1 MTEEQKQLSAVE
13 AENTLAAP
21 EEPAKKPG
29 LMRGARDF
37 IENTFNSL
45 KGKDLNQAVEEFTGD
60 MTLVIEGLSED
71 MTALRRDTDRN
82 SAQLTILENETDA
95 ADEARQAEIA
105 DLRKEIASLEKRL
118 KALEK
123 PDKKAMKPGVS
134 AILKQVTWI
143 VGIFSISWVL
153 VTLLKLIG
161 G

>member
-1 MTEEQKQLSAVE
+1 MEEKNLSAPQ
-13 AENTLAAP
+13 AEIMPAAP

-45 KGKDLNQAVEEFTGD
+45 KGKDLSQAVEEFTSD

-71 MTALRRDTDRN
+71 MIALQREEEKL
-82 SAQLTILENETDA
+82 SAQLTILEDDLSKVDDA
-95 ADEARQAEIA
+95 QKAEIDA
-105 DLRKEIASLEKRL
+105 LRRELSDMSKRL

-123 PDKKAMKPGVS
+123 PGKKEIKPGIT
-134 AILKQVTWI
+134 ALLKQVTWI
-143 VGIFSISWVL
+143 VGIFCSAWVI